1 VSVANELFRWDA
13 SGLDAERYSSLSW
26 HEGAS
31 PYALEVLSAADYT
44 CQKEGCGFRAAPF
57 ANPGVDKDSI
67 FLGEDVTGYMQVSHV
82 NGDHDDLSPGNLIC
96 VCPYCHLSDHPLESV
111 LAGRADLIC
120 APHHS
125 QLEVY
130 AIAMVINR
138 AMRLDTHVYHPD
150 ARGVLDIM
158 MKDSDEKITDYI
170 KEYPKRDSSRDDQQ
184 LKFCNSV
191 RRSMLSTDE
200 HRYLFEPLRL
210 FPRGDYFIQAHDFW
224 NEAFPMPQAD
234 GWMKAAYG

>member
-1 VSVANELFRWDA
+1 
-13 SGLDAERYSSLSW
+13 
-26 HEGAS
+26 
-31 PYALEVLSAADYT
+31 
-44 CQKEGCGFRAAPF
+44 
-57 ANPGVDKDSI
+57 
-67 FLGEDVTGYMQVSHV
+67 
-82 NGDHDDLSPGNLIC
+82 
-96 VCPYCHLSDHPLESV
+96 
-111 LAGRADLIC
+111 
-120 APHHS
+120 
-125 QLEVY
+125 
-130 AIAMVINR
+130 MVINR

-210 FPRGDYFIQAHDFW
+210 FPRGDYFLQAHDFW